1 MARFHG
7 VDEKDMTARQREVA
21 ERMIAGGRGH
31 ASGLM
36 GLWLHQPD
44 FADRA
49 QEVGE
54 YLRFKSTLPGNIRE
68 LIILTVA
75 RDWRCYHEWFVHEPI
90 ARRNGL
96 SGEVIEAIRA
106 GHPPQFDDDAEAA
119 VYAYVR
125 TLLKDRR
132 VSDAQFHAIRERF
145 GIPGIIEI
153 AGIIGHYVIGAA
165 TLNAAEFDLP
175 SGVSAPF

>member
-1 MARFHG
+1 MARFYG
-7 VDEKDMTARQREVA
+7 VEEKDMTARQREVA

-44 FADRA
+44 FADRT

-54 YLRFKSTLPGNIRE
+54 YLRFKASLPGNIRE

-75 RDWRCYHEWFVHEPI
+75 RDWRCYHEWLVHEPI

-96 SGEVIEAIRA
+96 SGDIIEAI
-106 GHPPQFDDDAEAA
+106 PPDAP
-119 VYAYVR
+119 R
-125 TLLKDRR
+125 ISTTTPKQRCT
-132 VSDAQFHAIRERF
+132 
-145 GIPGIIEI
+145 PM
-153 AGIIGHYVIGAA
+153 
-165 TLNAAEFDLP
+165 
-175 SGVSAPF
+175 